1 MCDLRQLK
9 KAAAEAEAA
18 AIKLV
23 PAFAFIAP
31 LLNRVY
37 VRNANFVAAIDT
49 HKRVLYINSS
59 FLEDSFKIE
68 TIVEEY
74 LHLLLKHGSKEGFRG
89 AKEKAE
95 DAALAEIAIELEREY
110 VEQRLFNRNWTYD
123 SNLSREKQ
131 LLIYD
136 NILGEFFGIDRKNLT
151 LEEIFEFFKQQR
163 QRLPEIAVVVGTDL
177 NAVDNPNALQIL
189 DQENVDISDKEV
201 QQAIIKALQK
211 LSTKDSSQQI
221 ILKVLKKTKVNLN
234 NIKKILYRFASFA
247 HKKAQTIDIF
257 KINHKKVHSK
267 IVYFAKKKEAKLDV
281 SLYCIIDVS
290 GSMQSFYSELLSITK
305 NVAKQYER
313 SHFYFADT
321 EIRSYVSAKEMR
333 TAEEYSGIGGGG
345 TCLDSVLLQIRE
357 RKEYKES
364 KLKMILYVSDMKSN
378 FAEPASGERHFA
390 YVLGDKECP
399 PFVKKI
405 N

>member
-18 AIKLV
+18 AINLV
-23 PAFAFIAP
+23 PSFAFIAP

-37 VRNANFVAAIDT
+37 VRNADFVAAIDT
-49 HKRVLYINSS
+49 HKRVLYIDSS
-59 FLEDSFKIE
+59 FLDDTFKIE

-74 LHLLLKHGSKEGFRG
+74 LHFLLKHGSKEGFRG

-110 VEQRLFNRNWTYD
+110 IQQRLFNRNWTYD
-123 SNLSREKQ
+123 PNLSREKQ

-136 NILGEFFGIDRKNLT
+136 KILEEFFGIDRKNLT

-163 QRLPEIAVVVGTDL
+163 QRLPEIAFVARTDL
-177 NAVDNPNALQIL
+177 NVVDNPNALQIL

-211 LSTKDSSQQI
+211 LFTKDSSQQI

-257 KINHKKVHSK
+257 KINYKKVHSK
-267 IVYFAKKKEAKLDV
+267 IVYFAKKKEAKVEV

-305 NVAKQYER
+305 NIAKQYDR

-321 EIRSYVSAKEMR
+321 EIRSYVSAKEMC
-333 TAEEYSGIGGGG
+333 TAEEYGGIGGGG

-364 KLKMILYVSDMKSN
+364 KIKMILYVSDMESN